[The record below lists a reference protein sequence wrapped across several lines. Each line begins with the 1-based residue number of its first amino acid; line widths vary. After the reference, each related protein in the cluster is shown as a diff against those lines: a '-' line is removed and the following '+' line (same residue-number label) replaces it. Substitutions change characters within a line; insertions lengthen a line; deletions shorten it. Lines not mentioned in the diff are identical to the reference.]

1 MTRNGIVI
9 ASGVMA
15 AAALSPTLVQAQVS
29 EPAAFQA
36 QNPNRDVLNGGQL
49 TPAARGALGRPQ
61 YEGAGGAYGAQ
72 AHVPAEAS
80 IVHSRRHRRHQ

>member
-1 MTRNGIVI
+1 MTRIGIVI

-15 AAALSPTLVQAQVS
+15 AAALTSPSVQAQVS

-49 TPAARGALGRPQ
+49 TPAARAALGQSQ
-61 YEGAGGAYGAQ
+61 YEGSRGAYASQ
-72 AHVPAEAS
+72 AYAPAEVPITS
-80 IVHSRRHRRHQ
+80 SRRHRRHH